1 MDGWNIKST
10 GGQLANSSNM
20 NMNDLSSFQALQ
32 SGQCD
37 SVEEANQNR
46 DWQVGAVTAHCKVL
60 TK

>member
-1 MDGWNIKST
+1 MDGWNINST

-20 NMNDLSSFQALQ
+20 NMNDLSFFQQALQ

-46 DWQVGAVTAHCKVL
+46 WVQSQHIVKY
-60 TK
+60 